1 MMKVYFAS
9 IFCLLLLFSA
19 LAQAEVLLWDD
30 FEDGVISEQS
40 WKINTG
46 DLTEEDG
53 ILTMTRGDVQY
64 PVIVTTEAF
73 DFSNGVTFQGRM
85 KLGTVS
91 DNLGLSVTPT
101 DCSELKPFPIGWF
114 GPFVRII
121 LDQNHPYVQST
132 PKGNNVDVAR
142 FAELD
147 QVDPEESHQ
156 WAMYLEGE
164 TVRVYLDG
172 EELVDAEHTGG
183 FTKGYLS
190 FGAGEA
196 TVADTTVDNVVI
208 YTGDYDPD
216 ILKKAMAV
224 ANTVEKLSTSW
235 GAIKNQ

>member
-1 MMKVYFAS
+1 MTKVYFAS
-9 IFCLLLLFSA
+9 IFCLLLFFSA

-30 FEDGVISEQS
+30 FEDGVISEQN

-46 DLTEEDG
+46 DITEEDG
-53 ILTMTRGDVQY
+53 ILTMTRGEIQY

-73 DFSNGVTFQGRM
+73 DFSNGVTFQGLM

-91 DNLGLSVTPT
+91 ANMGLSVTPT
-101 DCSELKPFPIGWF
+101 DCSELEPFPIGWF

-121 LDQNHPYVQST
+121 LDQDHPYVQST
-132 PKGNNVDVAR
+132 PKGNGVEVVR

-147 QVDPEESHQ
+147 QVDPEESHL

-172 EELVDAEHTGG
+172 EKLVDTEHTGG
-183 FTKGYLS
+183 FSKGYLS

-196 TVADTTVDNVVI
+196 VVADTTVDNVVI

-216 ILKKAMAV
+216 IFNKAMAV
-224 ANTVEKLSTSW
+224 ANTIEKLSTSW
-235 GAIKNQ
+235 GEIKNQ